1 MYLQETIRPETNRV
15 LPISAY
21 PGASEPIWRDHLQQL
36 ARKRTRLRSPAD
48 SPGECYDLG
57 AGPEFPVFNRS
68 DLKYIS
74 VKFSRYS

>member
-1 MYLQETIRPETNRV
+1 MYLQETIRPETSRI

-36 ARKRTRLRSPAD
+36 ARKRSPTQRQAD

-68 DLKYIS
+68 DLKFIS
-74 VKFSRYS
+74 V